1 MTKFTLNPNC
11 SETVYRISGTLRQIK
26 QSMFQLIDQMKTEE
40 GGYKHK
46 AKELDLIKADIGAAH
61 ALNELEQ
68 IWIPFTGSYET
79 FFKVENPTTLAM
91 ATERGLWSENMPSN
105 VTEGEEE
112 EYHKIA
118 CYWRYSLAYIDEEN
132 NIVLKLQYRDEED
145 ETDDITS
152 DNKEFMEMQRQN
164 KPKEL
169 LIFSGDGG
177 KNFRKM
183 FEGDN
188 KFNGFI
194 KASQKERD
202 WATLQIKQF
211 PDNRLIAFGNYVE
224 TPTMQIRLPEEC
236 KDEKLRAKLAILAS
250 LNSD

>member
-105 VTEGEEE
+105 VTEGAEE

-118 CYWRYSLAYIDEEN
+118 CYWRYSLAYIDDDN
-132 NIVLKLQYRDEED
+132 NVVLKLQYGSEED

-152 DNKEFMEMQRQN
+152 DNEEFIKMQRKN

-169 LIFSGDGG
+169 IIFSGDEG
-177 KNFRKM
+177 K
-183 FEGDN
+183 
-188 KFNGFI
+188 KFVKLF
-194 KASQKERD
+194 SQGKDSFVERSKQEKD
-202 WATLQIKQF
+202 WAHLQIKQF
-211 PDNRLIAFGNYVE
+211 PDSRIIAFGQYVE